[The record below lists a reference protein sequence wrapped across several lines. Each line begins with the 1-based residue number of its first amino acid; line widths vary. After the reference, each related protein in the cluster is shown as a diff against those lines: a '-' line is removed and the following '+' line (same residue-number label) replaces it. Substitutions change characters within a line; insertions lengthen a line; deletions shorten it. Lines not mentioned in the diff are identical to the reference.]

1 MIKKDIHLFT
11 NLSKW
16 MNIFYYCKKS
26 DRVIGNRD
34 LIANPFSQGY
44 SRSDFDRILDHFLAK
59 WSGFDCQ
66 SQKKWS
72 VTTMLSTDPLSSSY
86 WHSGVAHI
94 EQLNTTQASGSPSV
108 SILLKSNFTDIFLW
122 HLSHIF
128 SSSCFLSTST
138 AFSLLS
144 LDESANIVGWHGS
157 LEIVN

>member
-34 LIANPFSQGY
+34 LIANPFFQGY
-44 SRSDFDRILDHFLAK
+44 SRSDFDWILDHFLAK

-72 VTTMLSTDPLSSSY
+72 VTTMESIDHLMNQI
-86 WHSGVAHI
+86 WHSFLHSTIRFSRICLQDWLVVQI
-94 EQLNTTQASGSPSV
+94 ICSTTHQVELFYWTSKKNFFTTTHTYLYMQCYDI
-108 SILLKSNFTDIFLW
+108 ILT
-122 HLSHIF
+122 
-128 SSSCFLSTST
+128 TSQ
-138 AFSLLS
+138 
-144 LDESANIVGWHGS
+144 
-157 LEIVN
+157 